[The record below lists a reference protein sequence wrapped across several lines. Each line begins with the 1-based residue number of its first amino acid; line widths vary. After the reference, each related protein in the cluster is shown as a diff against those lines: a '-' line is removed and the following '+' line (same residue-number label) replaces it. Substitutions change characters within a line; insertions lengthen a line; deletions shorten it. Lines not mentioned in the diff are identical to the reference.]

1 MDETAVPPREDPTQQ
16 TKYVSRKEQLAF
28 YLSAFFRDMSYAI
41 MGMANYF
48 FVDVL
53 GLEKLQLGSLMLA
66 QKLWDGLNDPL
77 MGAYFDRRAY
87 TDEKARRFFKTTAIP
102 IAVLLALMFAPIR
115 FSASPGVNGW
125 LCMAFLL
132 LCYIPFEAMHTLN
145 GTAYMSYYNSITPN
159 IQERS
164 GVISRARLFSTM
176 GSAVVSGGIPLLFG
190 LFRPDNVYA
199 KKLVFLF
206 TAIAIAAVFVL
217 YNALMYT
224 QVKERIISP
233 PQPQQKILGIFKG
246 LLQNKLFF
254 ILVASNTIAGIIN
267 GGNTGMYFFTY
278 NVGSASWQTVMGLFG
293 LPSLLLATWLL
304 PRLCRRLEKRD
315 ITLACCA
322 ARLLIKLANLTIG
335 TRSKTL
341 GLTSLNTGLQAKVF
355 MAAVNLLQ
363 GVPDSM
369 KGQLYWSMI
378 ADSVDYGE
386 WRTAKR
392 NDGTIYAME
401 GLLGKLVGAV
411 GAMSTSIILDVIHF
425 VPNAA
430 AQAPATMRGLFVVPL
445 VIELVSIAV
454 SSLPFFFYNLTR
466 KGHAQIIEELKDRS
480 RAAEESALQ
489 KEGAA
494 P

>member
-1 MDETAVPPREDPTQQ
+1 MHETTQTPPEDITQQ
-16 TKYVSRKEQLAF
+16 TKYVSFREQMAF
-28 YLSAFFRDMSYAI
+28 NFSAFFRDMSYAI

-66 QKLWDGLNDPL
+66 QKLWDGINDPL

-87 TDEKARRFFKTTAIP
+87 TDEKARRFFKTTAVP
-102 IAVLLALMFAPIR
+102 IAALLVLLFAPFR
-115 FSASPGVNGW
+115 FSADPNVNGW

-206 TAIAIAAVFVL
+206 TAIGIAAVFVL

-224 QVKERIISP
+224 RVKERILSP

-246 LLQNKLFF
+246 LLKNKLFF
-254 ILVASNTIAGIIN
+254 LLVASNTIAGLIN

-278 NVGSASWQTVMGLFG
+278 NVGSPSWQTAMGLFG

-304 PRLCRRLEKRD
+304 PKLCQRFEKRD

-322 ARLLIKLANLTIG
+322 ARFLLRLANLLIG
-335 TRSKTL
+335 SRSKTL
-341 GLTSLNTGLQAKVF
+341 RLTSLNTSLRAKIF

-363 GVPDSM
+363 GIPDSM

-378 ADSVDYGE
+378 ADSVDYLE

-392 NDGTIYAME
+392 NDGTIYAVE

-411 GAMSTSIILDVIHF
+411 GAMSTSIILGVIHF

-430 AQAPATMRGLFVVPL
+430 NQSPETMRGLFVVPL
-445 VIELVSIAV
+445 AIELVSIAA
-454 SSLPFFFYNLTR
+454 SSLPFFFYDLTR
-466 KGHAQIIEELKDRS
+466 KGHARIMRELKE
-480 RAAEESALQ
+480 RA
-489 KEGAA
+489 G
-494 P
+494 